1 LNLLK
6 NGLPSRRLQMTKCA
20 LILPLVLCLML
31 AGPSP
36 AVYAEGTAESVVV
49 KTLTGNASW
58 YYGFIIAGDKFFR
71 NGHYAAMW
79 DVPLGTKVRVT
90 DLDNGKSIVVT
101 INDRGPN
108 KRMAVKGRIIDLAA
122 KAFYDLNG
130 NFKPGTIRVKLDIL
144 QTGR

>member
-1 LNLLK
+1 MINSKRVIIIALLTAS
-6 NGLPSRRLQMTKCA
+6 LLSSA
-20 LILPLVLCLML
+20 Y
-31 AGPSP
+31 P
-36 AVYAEGTAESVVV
+36 AVHAEESNAPVIE

-58 YYGFIIAGDKFFR
+58 YMGFIVAGNKFFR

-90 DLDNGKSIVVT
+90 NLANGKSIIVT

-108 KRMAVKGRIIDLAA
+108 KRLVAKGRIIDLAA

-130 NFKPGTIRVKLDIL
+130 DFKPSTIRVKLQIL
-144 QTGR
+144 R